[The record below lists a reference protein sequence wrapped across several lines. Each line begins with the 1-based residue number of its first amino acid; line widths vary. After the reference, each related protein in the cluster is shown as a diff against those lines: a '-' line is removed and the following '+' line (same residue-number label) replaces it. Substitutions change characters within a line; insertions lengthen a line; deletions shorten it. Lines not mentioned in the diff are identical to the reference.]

1 MEDAKQIPGSCPI
14 CEFKISE
21 EQTTI
26 ACDWCGTDF
35 HDECEVKEKQCPN
48 CGRFLPTAKM
58 KALASDKR
66 STSVLIIVPFII
78 IEIIIAV
85 ISWLGHPSNLSVPD
99 LDNWISVGLV
109 ANAILLIVAVISMG
123 AVAARGE
130 GVKKPMEE
138 ETEPD
143 EEEETQEEV

>member
-1 MEDAKQIPGSCPI
+1 MEEEHLAKSCPI
-14 CEFKISE
+14 CECDITE

-26 ACDWCGTDF
+26 ACDWCGTEF
-35 HDECEVKEKQCPN
+35 HEECEVKEKRCPS

-58 KALASDKR
+58 NALSSDRK
-66 STSVLIIVPFII
+66 STSVLVIVPFVI

-109 ANAILLIVAVISMG
+109 ANVILLIVAVISMG
-123 AVAARGE
+123 AIAARGE
-130 GVKKPMEE
+130 GVKKPKEE
-138 ETEPD
+138 ETGPD
-143 EEEETQEEV
+143 EGEGSEEDV

>member
-1 MEDAKQIPGSCPI
+1 MDEPTQLPESCPI

-21 EQTTI
+21 EHATI
-26 ACDWCGTDF
+26 ACDWCGAEL
-35 HDECEVKEKQCPN
+35 HEECEVKEKRCPS

-58 KALASDKR
+58 KALSSDRR
-66 STSVLIIVPFII
+66 STSVLVIVPFVI

-109 ANAILLIVAVISMG
+109 ANVILLIVAVISMG
-123 AVAARGE
+123 AIAARGE
-130 GVKKPMEE
+130 GVKKPKEEEAEPDEGE
-138 ETEPD
+138 ETE
-143 EEEETQEEV
+143 EEV